1 MRKLQHRWTLWRL
14 NFLTEK
20 PERRHDQNVSPF
32 FSFSQPTAAFAMKE
46 PVVKK
51 IFDYHEET
59 KHHYDRYARS
69 SGYMDWQNQ
78 PNPFRLYRGAPALP
92 LPLLK
97 KDPPAAYPDLYSRK
111 NNLCQPLTIESIA
124 GFLEL
129 SLGLSA
135 WKAVS
140 GARWSLRINP
150 SSGNLHPTEAHLIL
164 PPISPIKSGVYHY
177 NALDHLLEKRADI
190 PSELWQGIVAHFGV
204 EGFLI
209 GVSSIYWRESWK
221 YGERAFRYCN
231 HDAGHALACISFSAN
246 LFGWKATYL
255 NALSDEEIK
264 MVLGFNR
271 IRFRELEEE
280 HTDFLTLV
288 HRPTSSHI
296 CRDLP
301 NRLIAKLAGLPF
313 VGEPEQL
320 SQKCVNWQIIYQT
333 ARRTAKPATQEV
345 RVKLEDRKLS
355 TAEVSDLTAADIIRQ
370 RRSATAFDRSGSIT
384 RDQFF
389 TMLDKTLPRKN
400 CAPFDTELIEP
411 SSHLLLFVHQVVGLN
426 PGLYFFIRAEKDLD
440 EIKHLCRG
448 DFLWASVEPDVPLY
462 LLAEGNFRQQA
473 MMVSCHQEIA
483 GFSAFSLGMISK
495 FKEVITAAP
504 YRYRHL
510 FWETGMIGQVLYL
523 EAEAHGVR
531 GTGIGCFFDDA
542 VHEIMGFNDNRY
554 QSLYHFT
561 VGKPIEDA
569 RLTTF
574 APYHHLQNLFD
585 R

>member
-1 MRKLQHRWTLWRL
+1 M
-14 NFLTEK
+14 
-20 PERRHDQNVSPF
+20 PPF
-32 FSFSQPTAAFAMKE
+32 FSFSQLAATSAMKE
-46 PVVKK
+46 QAVKE
-51 IFDYHEET
+51 IVHYHEET

-69 SGYMDWQNQ
+69 PGHMDWQNQ
-78 PNPFRLYRGAPALP
+78 PNPFRSYKGAPVLP

-111 NNLCQPLTIESIA
+111 NNPWHPVSIETIA

-140 GARWSLRINP
+140 GSRWSLRMNP

-177 NALDHLLEKRADI
+177 NALGHALEKRADI
-190 PSELWQGIVAHFGV
+190 PSELWQNIASHFEV

-209 GVSSIYWRESWK
+209 GVSSIFWRESWK

-231 HDAGHALACISFSAN
+231 HDAGHALACVSFSAN
-246 LFGWKATYL
+246 LFGWKVTCL

-264 MVLGFNR
+264 TVLGFNQ

-280 HTDFLTLV
+280 HTDFLALV
-288 HRPTSSHI
+288 HRPISSHI
-296 CRDLP
+296 PRDLP
-301 NRLIAKLAGLPF
+301 DQLIAKFAELPF
-313 VGEPEQL
+313 VGEPDKL
-320 SQKCVNWQIIYQT
+320 SQRCVNWKIIYQT
-333 ARRTAKPATQEV
+333 ANLTAKPATQEI
-345 RVKLEDRKLS
+345 RVTLEDRKLS
-355 TAEVSDLTAADIIRQ
+355 IGEVSHLTAADIIRQ

-384 RDQFF
+384 RNQLL
-389 TMLDKTLPRKN
+389 TMLDKTLPRMN

-411 SSHLLLFVHQVVGLN
+411 SSHLLVFVHRVVDLR
-426 PGLYFFIRAEKDLD
+426 PGLYFFIRTEKNFD
-440 EIKHLCRG
+440 EIKRLSRS
-448 DFLWASVEPDVPLY
+448 DFLWAPVEPDVPLY

-495 FKEVITAAP
+495 FKEVVTGAP
-504 YRYRHL
+504 YRYRYL
-510 FWETGMIGQVLYL
+510 FWEAGMIGQVLYL
-523 EAEAHGVR
+523 EAEAHGAR

-542 VHEIMGFNDNRY
+542 VHEIMGFEDNQY

-569 RLTTF
+569 RLTTH
-574 APYHHLQNLFD
+574 AAYHHLQN